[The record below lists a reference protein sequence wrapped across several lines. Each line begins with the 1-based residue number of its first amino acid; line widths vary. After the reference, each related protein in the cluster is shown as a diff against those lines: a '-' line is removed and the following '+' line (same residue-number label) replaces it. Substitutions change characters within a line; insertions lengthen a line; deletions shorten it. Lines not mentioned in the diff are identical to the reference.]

1 MEENYNKHYIKVDD
15 QGRIVDGWSDG
26 PHSGKDTT
34 GAICINEEGG
44 YQFRLYVKFLELSG
58 EPYHMRTEENPVLF
72 DRNGIPLYKYKNGE
86 IVSRSEEEIAADVA
100 AIPAPGPTAAERLE
114 AQVTYTAM
122 MTDTLIE
129 EV

>member
-1 MEENYNKHYIKVDD
+1 MEEHYNKHYITVDD
-15 QGRIVDGWSDG
+15 QGRVTDAWSDG
-26 PHSGKDTT
+26 PFPDKDATL
-34 GAICINEEGG
+34 AVCINQQGG
-44 YQFRLYVKFLELSG
+44 YQLRLPPG
-58 EPYHMRTEENPVLF
+58 GEENPALF
-72 DRNGIPLYKYKNGE
+72 DRQRIPRYKYVDGQ
-86 IVSRSEEEIAADVA
+86 VVARSETELAADWA